1 MRRLE
6 ARGEGKRTVRAKR
19 TFSLCSAR
27 VPLES
32 SRRNT
37 ILKKVGPKGFCNNT
51 LEARRPGHAT
61 PHAQPARLDPKTKN
75 HRAGGTGEPKRDG
88 PPRPTLRRFEHS
100 PTARLKQ
107 YVQTNCFPKCE
118 LLQRPF
124 NLEDCCF
131 VLTGFELDCLVCG
144 KRWP

>member
-6 ARGEGKRTVRAKR
+6 AHGAGKRTVRTKR
-19 TFSLCSAR
+19 TFSLLLRAR
-27 VPLES
+27 PY
-32 SRRNT
+32 SRTRRST
-37 ILKKVGPKGFCNNT
+37 ILKKVGPKGFDNNT
-51 LEARRPGHAT
+51 LETRRPGQAT

-107 YVQTNCFPKCE
+107 YVQTNCFPKCD
-118 LLQRPF
+118 P
-124 NLEDCCF
+124 
-131 VLTGFELDCLVCG
+131 
-144 KRWP
+144 